1 MALEG
6 SLQDM
11 SLSDLFQVF
20 RLGPKSGVLL
30 LSHDAERGVIY
41 VDRGALIDAFVVR
54 GEERSVVATSDEAVL
69 HMLAWDDAQ
78 FVFRH
83 DLSVAGRAVQVQHDS
98 EWLVMEGMRRR
109 SDPLQALPYHNLTL
123 DTCLQLSPLPSNA
136 ESSVSL
142 DVNQW
147 RILSHAANNQSLRT
161 ISELTGIEPEKT
173 LRITAELL
181 SIGLVEAMPTAP
193 ARSAAS
199 RGSATRQQEAPRSG
213 PGQDHT
219 STGTGHPPNGK
230 DKQPARVGR
239 SLLNAIL
246 RRVSE
251 L

>member
-69 HMLAWDDAQ
+69 HMLGWDDAQ

-83 DLSVAGRAVQVQHDS
+83 DLSVAGRTVQVQHDS
-98 EWLVMEGMRRR
+98 DWLVMEGMRRR
-109 SDPLQALPYHNLTL
+109 TDPLRALPYHNLRL
-123 DTCLQLSPLPSNA
+123 DTRLQLSPLPSNA

-147 RILSHAANNQSLRT
+147 RILSHAANNQNLRT
-161 ISELTGIEPEKT
+161 ICELTGIEPDT
-173 LRITAELL
+173 ALRITAELL
-181 SIGLVEAMPTAP
+181 AIGLVEAMPTAP
-193 ARSAAS
+193 TRPTTAATSAA
-199 RGSATRQQEAPRSG
+199 RQQEASRST
-213 PGQDHT
+213 PGQEQPAVEQAP
-219 STGTGHPPNGK
+219 PPNGK